1 MNTKLI
7 FGCGYLGVRVAGLWR
22 ETGDTVYAVTRR
34 ADRAAEFRDRGLVPV
49 IADVCQQDSLRD
61 LPCVDTVLFAVG
73 YDRSSAE
80 SIGQVYVG
88 GLTNTLQAL
97 SGSVQ
102 RFIYTSST
110 GVYGQADGCWVD
122 ETAACHP
129 TRPGG
134 VACIEAERALL
145 AHPLGRRAVILRLA
159 GIYGP
164 GRIPRVKQLQSGQ
177 AIAAPSEGYLNLIHV
192 DDAARVVLAAE
203 ARAPGGTIYCVSD
216 GRPVVRREY
225 YERLAWLTGSPPPT
239 FAPPLP
245 DSPASQ
251 RAGSSKRVRNERLLR
266 ELHVR
271 LVYPSY
277 REGLAA
283 IVTNSE

>member
-1 MNTKLI
+1 M
-7 FGCGYLGVRVAGLWR
+7 RVAKLWR
-22 ETGDTVYAVTRR
+22 QAGDTVYAVTRR
-34 ADRAAEFRDRGLVPV
+34 ADRAEELRSGGLVPL
-49 IADVCQQDSLRD
+49 IADICQPDSLRD
-61 LPCVDTVLFAVG
+61 LPRVETVLFAVG
-73 YDRSSAE
+73 YDRSSPQ

-88 GLTNTLQAL
+88 GLSNTLLAL
-97 SGSVQ
+97 STSIK

-110 GVYGQADGCWVD
+110 GVYGQSDGRWVD
-122 ETAACHP
+122 ENALCQP

-145 AHPLGRRAVILRLA
+145 AHPLGRCAVILRLA

-164 GRIPRVKQLQSGQ
+164 GRIPRVKQLQAGQ

-203 ARAPGGTIYCVSD
+203 ARASGGTIYCVSD
-216 GRPVVRREY
+216 GQPVLRREY
-225 YERLAWLTGSPPPT
+225 YEQLAWLTGSPPPT
-239 FAPPLP
+239 FAPPSP

-251 RAGSSKRVRNERLLR
+251 RAGSSKRVVNQRLLS
-266 ELHVR
+266 ELQVR
-271 LVYPSY
+271 LDYPSY

-283 IVTNSE
+283 TLRSGD

>member
-1 MNTKLI
+1 M
-7 FGCGYLGVRVAGLWR
+7 RVAKLWR
-22 ETGDTVYAVTRR
+22 QAGDTVYAVTRS
-34 ADRAAEFRDRGLVPV
+34 ADRAEELRNGGLVPL
-49 IADVCQQDSLRD
+49 IADICQPDSLRD
-61 LPCVDTVLFAVG
+61 LPRIDTVLFAVG
-73 YDRSSAE
+73 YDRSSAQ

-97 SGSVQ
+97 NNPID

-110 GVYGQADGCWVD
+110 GVYGQSDGAWVD
-122 ETAACHP
+122 EHALCQP

-145 AHPLGRRAVILRLA
+145 AHPLGRCAVILRLA

-164 GRIPRVKQLQSGQ
+164 GRIPRVKQLQAGK

-216 GRPVVRREY
+216 GQPALRREY
-225 YERLAWLTGSPPPT
+225 YEQLACLTGSPPPT
-239 FAPPLP
+239 FAPPSP

-251 RAGSSKRVRNERLLR
+251 RAGSSKRVRNQRVLR
-266 ELHVR
+266 ELEVR
-271 LVYPSY
+271 LDYPSY

-283 IVTNSE
+283 IVRSSNQSACR